1 MPLPLGLG
9 ERFSNRGKCLPPLD
23 RRKMTPDKFLSRY
36 GFARSDV
43 ALGNWR
49 TRPYSTW
56 SFQNVSEMVPTAE
69 IATSATIEHEV
80 LEPLGPLLDE
90 AIAADEGEETVLGFL
105 DRSSTDTLTIMKSGR
120 FVGEYASHT
129 ADPNAPHIV
138 FSISKSLTAI
148 LAGVLQGQ
156 KQLDPTRLVTHY
168 LPEAGGSAYAD
179 ATVQQVLDMRV
190 SVDFVEAYLDQES
203 LFARYRRAMLW
214 NLQRS
219 GESIETLREVIIAL
233 RKKPDEDHGGPFR
246 YCSPGSDL
254 LGMIVER
261 VAGMRYTDFFREQLW
276 IPLRAKGRCSVTVDG
291 EGTARAAGG
300 VCLNGRDLARIGEMM
315 RNGGMAGSHG
325 IVTEGWVRDT
335 IQGGDRKAWRTG
347 DFSDLF
353 AHGSY
358 RNKWYQTGYASG
370 AFAAIG
376 IHGQWLYVDPTRE
389 VVIVQMASRHEPE
402 GDAFSQQIL
411 RFFQQVAEMV

>member
-1 MPLPLGLG
+1 MP
-9 ERFSNRGKCLPPLD
+9 E
-23 RRKMTPDKFLSRY
+23 PDAFFQRY
-36 GFARSDV
+36 GFARRDV

-49 TRPYSTW
+49 TRPYSAW

-69 IATSATIEHEV
+69 IATGMTIEQEV
-80 LEPLGPLLDE
+80 LEPLGSLLGE
-90 AIAADEGEETVLGFL
+90 AIAADEGEETVLDFL

-120 FVGEYASHT
+120 FVGEYASPT
-129 ADPNAPHIV
+129 ADTSAPHIV

-148 LAGVLQGQ
+148 LAGVLQDQ
-156 KQLDPTRLVTHY
+156 KQLDPARLVTHY
-168 LPEAGGSAYAD
+168 LPEAAGSAYAD
-179 ATVQQVLDMRV
+179 ATLQQVLDMRV
-190 SVDFVEAYLDQES
+190 SVDFSEAYLDQES

-219 GESIETLREVIIAL
+219 GETTETLREVITAL
-233 RKKPDEDHGGPFR
+233 QKKPDEEHGGPFR
-246 YCSPGSDL
+246 YRSPASDL

-261 VAGMRYTDFFREQLW
+261 VAGMRYADFFREQLW
-276 IPLRAKGRCSVTVDG
+276 VPLRAKGRCLVTVDG

-300 VCLNGRDLARIGEMM
+300 VCMNGRDLARIGEMM

-335 IQGGDRKAWRTG
+335 LHGGDRRAWQSG
-347 DFSDLF
+347 DFADLF
-353 AHGSY
+353 ANGSY

-411 RFFQQVAEMV
+411 RFFQQVAEMI